1 MDLIQEGNLLIQKV
15 TDLLNEVSPEKCPS
29 GPEFTN
35 FLVAN
40 ADRLPADAG
49 TIVTLAAD
57 LEAQLLDHEG
67 TVH

>member
-1 MDLIQEGNLLIQKV
+1 MDMIYEGNLLIQQV
-15 TDLLNEVSPEKCPS
+15 TDLLNELSPEQCPT
-29 GPEFTN
+29 GAEFTN

-40 ADRLPADAG
+40 ADRLPADAA

-57 LEAQLLDHEG
+57 LEAQLTSHEG

>member
-1 MDLIQEGNLLIQKV
+1 VI
-15 TDLLNEVSPEKCPS
+15 DLLNEVSPEKCPS

>member
-1 MDLIQEGNLLIQKV
+1 MDLIQEGNLLIQQV
-15 TDLLNEVSPEKCPS
+15 TNLLNEVSPEKCPS
-29 GPEFTN
+29 GADFTN

-40 ADRLPADAG
+40 ADRLPTDAA

-57 LEAQLLDHEG
+57 LEAQLMEHEG

>member
-1 MDLIQEGNLLIQKV
+1 MDLIQEGNLLIQQV
-15 TDLLNEVSPEKCPS
+15 VDLLNEVSPDQCPS
-29 GPEFTN
+29 GVEFTS

-40 ADRLPADAG
+40 ADRLPADAA

-57 LEAQLLDHEG
+57 LEAQLMEHEG

>member
-1 MDLIQEGNLLIQKV
+1 MDLIQEGNLLIQQV
-15 TDLLNEVSPEKCPS
+15 TNLLNEVSPEKCPS
-29 GPEFTN
+29 GADFTN

-40 ADRLPADAG
+40 ADRLPADAA

-57 LEAQLLDHEG
+57 LEAQLMHHEG

>member
-1 MDLIQEGNLLIQKV
+1 MDLIQEGNLLIQQV
-15 TDLLNEVSPEKCPS
+15 TNLLNEVSPEQCPS
-29 GPEFTN
+29 GAEFTN

-40 ADRLPADAG
+40 ADRLPTDAA
-49 TIVTLAAD
+49 TIVALAAD